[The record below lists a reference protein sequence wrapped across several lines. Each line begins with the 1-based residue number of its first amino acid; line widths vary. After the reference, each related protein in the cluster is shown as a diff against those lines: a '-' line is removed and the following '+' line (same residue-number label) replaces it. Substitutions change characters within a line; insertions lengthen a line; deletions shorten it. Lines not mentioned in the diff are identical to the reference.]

1 MSIKVKIVNDPVY
14 GFIRFPEPEL
24 MTVID
29 HPWFQRLRR
38 IKQMGMASLV
48 YPGAEH
54 TRFAHSLGA
63 CHLMGKALDELH
75 TKDIS
80 PGKDACV
87 AARLAALLH
96 DIGHGPFSHSLE
108 HSLVGGV
115 SHETLSHL
123 IMHRLNEEMGGILE
137 EAIQIFGYQGNTLD
151 NTHPNAGNEGSPP
164 SGVGGIGGI
173 GGYLHQLVSS
183 QLDVDRM
190 DYLNRD
196 SFYTGVSEGV
206 IGYDRIL
213 QMLTVRD
220 NELMVEEKGIY
231 SVEKFII
238 ARRLMYWQVYLHKTV
253 LGAESLLINILKRA
267 KELAMDGQELFASPA
282 LKYFLYK
289 DLTED
294 DFKNNPEHLVNF
306 CLLDDNDVMVSIK
319 VWQTHDDKI
328 LSRLCK
334 MLILRKLYKVML
346 SSESLASILVEK
358 QDRARNLLG
367 LGDEELKYFVFT
379 GKTSNSTYNI
389 NDELI
394 KIDMK
399 NGTIKN
405 ITEIDDSL
413 VNQTL
418 ARAVHKNYICYI
430 R

>member
-24 MTVID
+24 MMVID
-29 HPWFQRLRR
+29 HPRFQRLRR
-38 IKQMGMASLV
+38 IKQMGLASLV
-48 YPGAEH
+48 YPGATH
-54 TRFAHSLGA
+54 SRLAHSLGA
-63 CHLMGKALDELH
+63 CHLMGKALDELR
-75 TKDIS
+75 TKDIN
-80 PGKDACV
+80 PDKDECI

-108 HSLVGGV
+108 HSIVGGV
-115 SHETLSHL
+115 SHETLSRL
-123 IMHRLNEEMGGILE
+123 IMDRINVEFGGLLDK
-137 EAIQIFGYQGNTLD
+137 AVQIFDHSYSR
-151 NTHPNAGNEGSPP
+151 H
-164 SGVGGIGGI
+164 
-173 GGYLHQLVSS
+173 YLHQLVSS

-220 NELMVEEKGIY
+220 NELMVEEKGVY

-253 LGAESLLINILKRA
+253 LGAEMLLINILKRA
-267 KELAMDGQELFASPA
+267 KELAQLGEDLFATPA
-282 LKYFLYK
+282 LKYFLYR
-289 DLTED
+289 DLSES
-294 DFKNNPEHLVNF
+294 DFRNDPTHLDRF
-306 CLLDDNDVMVSIK
+306 CELDDTDVMASIK
-319 VWQTHDDKI
+319 VWQSHGDKI
-328 LSRLCK
+328 LSVLCK
-334 MLILRKLYKVML
+334 MLILRKLYKVSL
-346 SSESLASILVEK
+346 SSESLASILKEK
-358 QDRARNLLG
+358 RVQAKKILG
-367 LGDEELKYFVFT
+367 LKEEDLHYFAFT
-379 GKTSNSTYNI
+379 GVTSNSTYNI

-394 KIDMK
+394 NIETK
-399 NGTIKN
+399 NGEIKN

-430 R
+430 Q

>member
-1 MSIKVKIVNDPVY
+1 MSIKVKIINDPVY
-14 GFIRFPEPEL
+14 GFIRFPEPEIIK
-24 MTVID
+24 VID
-29 HPWFQRLRR
+29 HPWFQRLRN
-38 IKQMGMASLV
+38 IKQMGLAHLV

-63 CHLMGKALDELH
+63 CHLMGKALDELK
-75 TKDIS
+75 TKNITPD
-80 PGKDACV
+80 KEECL
-87 AARLAALLH
+87 AARLATLLH

-108 HSLVGGV
+108 HSLVGGI
-115 SHETLSHL
+115 SHETLSRL
-123 IMHRLNEEMGGILE
+123 IMERMDKEFGGMLQK
-137 EAIQIFGYQGNTLD
+137 AIQIFDHSY
-151 NTHPNAGNEGSPP
+151 P
-164 SGVGGIGGI
+164 SR
-173 GGYLHQLVSS
+173 YLHQLVSS

-220 NELMVEEKGIY
+220 NELMVEEKGVY

-253 LGAESLLINILKRA
+253 LGAEMLLINILKRA
-267 KELAMDGQELFASPA
+267 KELALNGKDLFATPA

-289 DLTED
+289 NLTEQ
-294 DFKNNPEHLVNF
+294 DFRDNPEHLDQF
-306 CLLDDNDVMVSIK
+306 CMLADNDVMVSIK
-319 VWQTHDDKI
+319 VWQTHEDKI
-328 LSRLCK
+328 LSELCK
-334 MLILRKLYKVML
+334 MLILRKLYKVL
-346 SSESLASILVEK
+346 FSSSSLASILVDK
-358 QDRARNLLG
+358 KDQAKRLLH
-367 LGDEELKYFVFT
+367 LNDDEVQYFAFEGV
-379 GKTSNSTYNI
+379 TSNSTYNI

-394 KIDMK
+394 KIETK
-399 NGTIKN
+399 NGTVKS

-430 R
+430 Q